1 MNKPRLL
8 GQCLL
13 IAASVLLLPSTG
25 AFANPAM
32 PGLGLG
38 PGPGQGGMFRHA
50 SNFDWVKHT
59 QQTLEELKGK
69 LSLKP
74 EQMPAWETWAA
85 GVIADAN
92 QQVEKGNAAATD
104 KASARQALKDE
115 TTPQRM
121 AKGIERLRTQ
131 TSWMQAQLVRL
142 DAAQART
149 QTFYDALDAQQKTIF
164 DLFWTVMHHRI
175 ADQDGWRMPMHMP
188 MHMAWPQGCGGL
200 NPTSQP

>member
-32 PGLGLG
+32 PGLGL
-38 PGPGQGGMFRHA
+38 GPGQGGMFRHA

-92 QQVEKGNAAATD
+92 QQVENDNPAATD

-175 ADQDGWRMPMHMP
+175 ADQDGWRMPMP

>member
-32 PGLGLG
+32 PGLG
-38 PGPGQGGMFRHA
+38 PGPGGMFRHA

-175 ADQDGWRMPMHMP
+175 ADQDGWRTPMHMP
-188 MHMAWPQGCGGL
+188 MHMHMAWPQGCGGL

>member
-32 PGLGLG
+32 PGLGL
-38 PGPGQGGMFRHA
+38 GPGQGGMFRHA

-175 ADQDGWRMPMHMP
+175 ADQDGWRTPMP

>member
-32 PGLGLG
+32 PGL
-38 PGPGQGGMFRHA
+38 GPGQGGMFRHA

-92 QQVEKGNAAATD
+92 QQVENDNPAATD

-131 TSWMQAQLVRL
+131 TSWMQAQLARL

-175 ADQDGWRMPMHMP
+175 ADQDGWRMPMHM
-188 MHMAWPQGCGGL
+188 AWPQGCGGL

>member
-32 PGLGLG
+32 PGL
-38 PGPGQGGMFRHA
+38 GQGGMFRHA

-175 ADQDGWRMPMHMP
+175 ADQDGWRTPMP

>member
-32 PGLGLG
+32 PGLGL
-38 PGPGQGGMFRHA
+38 GQGGMFRHA

-92 QQVEKGNAAATD
+92 QQVENDNPAATD

-175 ADQDGWRMPMHMP
+175 ADQDGWRMPMHM
-188 MHMAWPQGCGGL
+188 AWPQGCGGL

>member
-32 PGLGLG
+32 PGLGL
-38 PGPGQGGMFRHA
+38 GPGQGGMFRHA

-175 ADQDGWRMPMHMP
+175 ADQGGWRMPMPMP
-188 MHMAWPQGCGGL
+188 MAWPQGCGGL

>member
-32 PGLGLG
+32 PGLGL
-38 PGPGQGGMFRHA
+38 GPGQGGMFRHA

-92 QQVEKGNAAATD
+92 QQVENDNPAATD

-131 TSWMQAQLVRL
+131 TSWMQAQLARL

-175 ADQDGWRMPMHMP
+175 ADQDGWRMPMP

>member
-32 PGLGLG
+32 PGLGL
-38 PGPGQGGMFRHA
+38 GPGQGGMFRHA

-92 QQVEKGNAAATD
+92 QQVENDNPAATD

-175 ADQDGWRMPMHMP
+175 ADQDGWRMPMHM
-188 MHMAWPQGCGGL
+188 AWPQGCGGL

>member
-32 PGLGLG
+32 PGLGL
-38 PGPGQGGMFRHA
+38 GPGQGGMFRHA

-92 QQVEKGNAAATD
+92 QQVENDNPAATD

-188 MHMAWPQGCGGL
+188 MAWPQGCGGL

>member
-1 MNKPRLL
+1 
-8 GQCLL
+8 G
-13 IAASVLLLPSTG
+13 
-25 AFANPAM
+25 F
-32 PGLGLG
+32 G
-38 PGPGQGGMFRHA
+38 PGAGAGQGGMFRHA

-175 ADQDGWRMPMHMP
+175 ADQDGWRTP

>member
-32 PGLGLG
+32 PGLGL
-38 PGPGQGGMFRHA
+38 GPGQGGMFRHA

-92 QQVEKGNAAATD
+92 QQVENDNPAATD

-131 TSWMQAQLVRL
+131 TSWMQAQLARL

-175 ADQDGWRMPMHMP
+175 ADQDGWRMPMHM
-188 MHMAWPQGCGGL
+188 AWPQGCGGL

>member
-32 PGLGLG
+32 PGLGL
-38 PGPGQGGMFRHA
+38 GPGQGGMFRHA

-92 QQVEKGNAAATD
+92 QQVEKGNAAAAD

-188 MHMAWPQGCGGL
+188 MAWPQGCGGL

>member
-32 PGLGLG
+32 PGLGL
-38 PGPGQGGMFRHA
+38 GPGQGGMFRHA

-92 QQVEKGNAAATD
+92 QQVENDNPAATD

-149 QTFYDALDAQQKTIF
+149 QTFYDALDAQQKPSSICSG
-164 DLFWTVMHHRI
+164 R
-175 ADQDGWRMPMHMP
+175 
-188 MHMAWPQGCGGL
+188 
-200 NPTSQP
+200 

>member
-32 PGLGLG
+32 PGLGL
-38 PGPGQGGMFRHA
+38 GPGQGGMFRHA

-175 ADQDGWRMPMHMP
+175 ADQDGWRMHMP

>member
-32 PGLGLG
+32 PGLGL
-38 PGPGQGGMFRHA
+38 GPGQGGMFRHA

-92 QQVEKGNAAATD
+92 QQVEKGNAAAAD

-175 ADQDGWRMPMHMP
+175 ADQDGWRMPMHM
-188 MHMAWPQGCGGL
+188 AWPQGCGGL

>member
-32 PGLGLG
+32 PGLGL
-38 PGPGQGGMFRHA
+38 GPGQGGMFRHA

-92 QQVEKGNAAATD
+92 QQVEKGNAAAAD

-142 DAAQART
+142 DAA
-149 QTFYDALDAQQKTIF
+149 
-164 DLFWTVMHHRI
+164 
-175 ADQDGWRMPMHMP
+175 
-188 MHMAWPQGCGGL
+188 
-200 NPTSQP
+200 

>member
-32 PGLGLG
+32 PGLGL
-38 PGPGQGGMFRHA
+38 GPGQGGMFRHA

-92 QQVEKGNAAATD
+92 QQVEKGNAAAAD

-175 ADQDGWRMPMHMP
+175 ADQDGWRMPMP

>member
-32 PGLGLG
+32 PGLGL
-38 PGPGQGGMFRHA
+38 GQGGMFRHA

-175 ADQDGWRMPMHMP
+175 ADQDGWRTPMHMP
-188 MHMAWPQGCGGL
+188 MAWPQGCGGL

>member
-32 PGLGLG
+32 PGLGL
-38 PGPGQGGMFRHA
+38 GPGQGGMFRHA

-188 MHMAWPQGCGGL
+188 MPMHMAWPQGCGGL

>member
-32 PGLGLG
+32 PGLGL
-38 PGPGQGGMFRHA
+38 GQGGMFRHA

-92 QQVEKGNAAATD
+92 QQVEKGNAAAAD

-188 MHMAWPQGCGGL
+188 MAWPQGCGGL

>member
-32 PGLGLG
+32 PGLGL
-38 PGPGQGGMFRHA
+38 GQGGMFRHA

-92 QQVEKGNAAATD
+92 QQVENDNPAATD

-175 ADQDGWRMPMHMP
+175 ADQDGWRMPMHMG
-188 MHMAWPQGCGGL
+188 WPQGCGGL

>member
-32 PGLGLG
+32 PGLGL
-38 PGPGQGGMFRHA
+38 GPGQGGMFRHA

-188 MHMAWPQGCGGL
+188 MAWPQGCGGL

>member
-32 PGLGLG
+32 PGL
-38 PGPGQGGMFRHA
+38 GPGQGGMFRHA

-188 MHMAWPQGCGGL
+188 MAWPQGCGGL

>member
-1 MNKPRLL
+1 
-8 GQCLL
+8 
-13 IAASVLLLPSTG
+13 
-25 AFANPAM
+25 
-32 PGLGLG
+32 
-38 PGPGQGGMFRHA
+38 MFRHA

-92 QQVEKGNAAATD
+92 QQVENDNPAATD

-175 ADQDGWRMPMHMP
+175 ADQDGWRMPMHM
-188 MHMAWPQGCGGL
+188 AWPQGCGGL

>member
-32 PGLGLG
+32 PGLGL
-38 PGPGQGGMFRHA
+38 GQGGMFRHA

-92 QQVEKGNAAATD
+92 QQVEKGNAAAAD

-175 ADQDGWRMPMHMP
+175 ADQDGWRMPMHM
-188 MHMAWPQGCGGL
+188 AWPQGCGGL

>member
-32 PGLGLG
+32 PGLGL
-38 PGPGQGGMFRHA
+38 GPGQGGMFRHA

-175 ADQDGWRMPMHMP
+175 ADRDGWRMPMHMP
-188 MHMAWPQGCGGL
+188 MAWPQGCGGL

>member
-32 PGLGLG
+32 PGLGL
-38 PGPGQGGMFRHA
+38 GPGQGGMFRHA

-175 ADQDGWRMPMHMP
+175 ADQDGWRMPMP